1 MSGVIVEYKN
11 RNRMKIVESA
21 SERRAREYR
30 NAKAMA
36 ESMLNT
42 KHTEMTVSVEKETMH
57 RPWYRCGCYTDTKTW
72 KNKKHAR
79 KPWMRHLHRIGY
91 PSVRALV
98 DKCIYPAVNSFER
111 R

>member
-11 RNRMKIVESA
+11 QNRIRIVENA
-21 SERRAREYR
+21 IERRTREYR
-30 NAKAMA
+30 NAKIIA
-36 ESMLNT
+36 EVKLQT
-42 KHTEMTVSVEKETMH
+42 EHTEMVGSVDRGPTVD
-57 RPWYRCGCYTDTKTW
+57 RWWYKHPDLKCW
-72 KNKKHAR
+72 KSKKHA
-79 KPWMRHLHRIGY
+79 KKGWMRHLHRIGY